1 MGVGMGLKGL
11 TSVKNALPTRGVVVP
26 IKPTPQC
33 IYPTENG
40 QAVIICP
47 QCMKHTT
54 IDASPYMNSHKILKV
69 GCRCGHKF
77 PVVFNSRN
85 FYRKEVHLAGQ
96 YTKLPSDDPEL
107 LTIDDLSYSGVKF
120 RTRFSHQIQVDDV
133 LTIEFILDNHKSSR
147 IVKTI
152 RVKQVQGRVIGA
164 EFREHQAYST
174 ELTYYLNPS

>member
-1 MGVGMGLKGL
+1 MGVGMGLKDL
-11 TSVKNALPTRGVVVP
+11 TTVKNALPTRGVVVP
-26 IKPTPQC
+26 TKPTPQR

-69 GCRCGHKF
+69 GCLCGHKF
-77 PVVFNSRN
+77 PVVFNTRK

-107 LTIDDLSYSGVKF
+107 LTIEDLSYTGVKF
-120 RTRFSHQIQVDDV
+120 TTRFSHKLQVGDV
-133 LTIEFILDNHKSSR
+133 LTIEFILDNKQHSR

-152 RVKQVQGRVIGA
+152 RVKHVQGRVIGA
-164 EFREHQAYST
+164 EFRDCLPT
-174 ELTYYLNPS
+174 T

>member
-1 MGVGMGLKGL
+1 M
-11 TSVKNALPTRGVVVP
+11 PT
-26 IKPTPQC
+26 KPTPQR

-54 IDASPYMNSHKILKV
+54 IDASPYMNSHKILKA

-85 FYRKEVHLAGQ
+85 FYRKELHLAGQ

-120 RTRFSHQIQVDDV
+120 RTRVSHKIQVDDV
-133 LTIEFILDNHKSSR
+133 LAIEFILDNRQSSR

-152 RVKQVQGRVIGA
+152 RVKHVQGRMIGA
-164 EFREHQAYST
+164 EFRERQAYST
-174 ELTYYLNPS
+174 ELTCYLNPS